1 MASLSKPMVPAMT
14 VRRTASTRQF
24 APLGEAPPTSPG
36 QADEQDA
43 VEAAMHALLVSAQP
57 QSSSE
62 ALWILRQ
69 HYPPGAKARLLAELG
84 RDFTGMTTA
93 TIIQQLALA

>member
-1 MASLSKPMVPAMT
+1 MCGEVGIRSDLTHQSDIARGRHPGPQERAFLASAAETLADH
-14 VRRTASTRQF
+14 
-24 APLGEAPPTSPG
+24 LGAETPG
-36 QADEQDA
+36 IIVVADP
-43 VEAAMHALLVSAQP
+43 VS
-57 QSSSE
+57 
-62 ALWILRQ
+62 LGFLRQ